1 MFGLMKARTC
11 SATPEVKR
19 RRRMH
24 YCGACKTI
32 GRLYG
37 QKARLLLNH
46 DTVFLAELLTA
57 LSGDDQKLSEW
68 AGQYR
73 SYNCMSIPRHAADM
87 PLALQLAAAG
97 TMVMAEFKIADHISD
112 QQGRRWRLA
121 SRVYSH
127 SFARAAAHLEQWKF
141 PFAELRQCWS
151 AQIDLERHRASEP
164 GSTWDERLVQYAGPT
179 AKATSLFFEHGA
191 KIAADGR
198 APNRMK
204 EIGHRFGQL
213 VYLLDALEDY
223 EADAA
228 SGGFNPLRL
237 AFPSV
242 ESRLDP
248 RDREKTIG
256 LLREIASQLESEIE
270 GLPIQREQARM
281 FTSRLRANLSGRLG
295 IKLPVIAQAGRT
307 CAHHRPAQTLRQRLR
322 EAITVSRSLTTR
334 HLEERCGSVA
344 SYLAAPFLFTY
355 ATAAAFVFPEETP
368 SLGSVRESFGMPF
381 NLILVGG
388 LVRSWPGLILK
399 STPPSG
405 PKITIGPEAGEAAG
419 EAADQAQ
426 MHAEHAAEATKKRG
440 GCCGCCDSDCCCD
453 CSDCDCCC
461 ECGDCCSGCDC

>member
-11 SATPEVKR
+11 SGTPEVKL

-68 AGQYR
+68 AGGYR
-73 SYNCMSIPRHAADM
+73 SYNCMSIPRQAADM

-121 SRVYSH
+121 SRVYGH

-141 PFAELRQCWS
+141 PLGELRQCWS
-151 AQIDLERHRASEP
+151 AQIDLERHRASQPELA
-164 GSTWDERLVQYAGPT
+164 WDELLLQYAGPT

-191 KIAADGR
+191 TIAARGR
-198 APNRMK
+198 AANRMR
-204 EIGHRFGQL
+204 EIGHKFGEL

-223 EADAA
+223 QADAG

-242 ESRLDP
+242 ERNLDP
-248 RDREKTIG
+248 RDRDKTIG
-256 LLREIASQLESEIE
+256 LLQEITSELESEIE
-270 GLPIQREQARM
+270 DLPIAPERARM
-281 FTSRLRANLSGRLG
+281 FTSRLRSNLSPRLG
-295 IKLPVIAQAGRT
+295 IRLPVITLAGRA
-307 CAHHRPAQTLRQRLR
+307 CAHHRPAQTLKQRLR
-322 EAITVSRSLTTR
+322 EAITVSRSLTAR

-344 SYLAAPFLFTY
+344 SYLAAPILFTY
-355 ATAAAFVFPEETP
+355 AAAAAFAFPEEATSVA
-368 SLGSVRESFGMPF
+368 SLRESFGMPF

-399 STPPSG
+399 SAPPSG
-405 PKITIGPEAGEAAG
+405 PKITIGPQAGEAAG

-426 MHAEHAAEATKKRG
+426 RHAEHAAEATKKG
-440 GCCGCCDSDCCCD
+440 GGCGCCDCCD
-453 CSDCDCCC
+453 SCDCCC